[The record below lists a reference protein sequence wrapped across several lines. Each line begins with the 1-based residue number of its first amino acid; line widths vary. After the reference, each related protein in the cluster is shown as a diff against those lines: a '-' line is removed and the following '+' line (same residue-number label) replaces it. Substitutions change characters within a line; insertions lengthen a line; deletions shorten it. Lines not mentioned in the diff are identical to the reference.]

1 MTDLSTARLKN
12 LIDQASPG
20 PWTVEENKWDEVI
33 VGNRA
38 GHDLTLGDQVRFL
51 FEAGNP
57 KADTEIA
64 AASIELAH
72 EVLRM
77 RRELG
82 AMRDAWLG
90 MIADPDCT
98 PVEQNFAT
106 HVVDHID
113 SVLGNYND

>member
-57 KADTEIA
+57 TADTEIA
-64 AASIELAH
+64 AMSVDLAKEVVRQRRHIESLIAAMKTKA
-72 EVLRM
+72 ENNTQVDPAIMANYLS
-77 RRELG
+77 EIILG
-82 AMRDAWLG
+82 
-90 MIADPDCT
+90 
-98 PVEQNFAT
+98 EN
-106 HVVDHID
+106 
-113 SVLGNYND
+113 ND